1 MPSSASGPHQGDG
14 RSPWVGSRVQLAGTE
29 LAACHRPG
37 RGPSIVLEAG
47 LGLPGSIWTDVCDLL
62 PRDRA
67 VLRYDRAGLGD
78 SCPGALPRS
87 ASRQARELAEL
98 LDRLGL
104 PRPYVL
110 VGHSAGA
117 LVVRLFAAEH
127 PDDVARLVLVD
138 PAHEHERIRAGVDL
152 AANAALWIL
161 VLLARSPVLART
173 VRAVVRT
180 TMPRV
185 RPRVARRVRLL
196 PVLLRPGHLDA
207 TRHENQAFA
216 SPVAEG
222 RRVTIASP
230 PVAARVITA
239 FPVRGALWRT
249 THPWT
254 ARQPSA
260 AALDGDPRRIRAE
273 GSGHL
278 VPLDAPELVASVISR
293 PWPDVP

>member
-1 MPSSASGPHQGDG
+1 MPSSAPSEHQGDD
-14 RSPWVGSRVQLAGTE
+14 RSPWVGSHVRLAGTE
-29 LAACHRPG
+29 LASCHRPG

-47 LGLPGSIWTDVCDLL
+47 LGLPGSMWTDVCDRL
-62 PRDRA
+62 PGDRA

-78 SCPGALPRS
+78 SRPGALPRS

-98 LDRLGL
+98 LDHLDL

-161 VLLARSPVLART
+161 ALLARSSVLAPA

-196 PVLLRPGHLDA
+196 PGLLPPGHLDA
-207 TRHENQAFA
+207 TRHETQAFA
-216 SPVAEG
+216 SSVDEV

-239 FPVRGALWRT
+239 VPVRGALWRT

-254 ARQPSA
+254 ARQRSVV
-260 AALDGDPRRIRAE
+260 ALDGDPR
-273 GSGHL
+273 
-278 VPLDAPELVASVISR
+278 
-293 PWPDVP
+293 

>member
-14 RSPWVGSRVQLAGTE
+14 RSPWVGSRVQVAGTE

-47 LGLPGSIWTDVCDLL
+47 LGLPGSMWTDVCDRL

-78 SCPGALPRS
+78 SRPGALPRS
-87 ASRQARELAEL
+87 ASRQAGELAQL
-98 LDRLGL
+98 LDHLDL

-110 VGHSAGA
+110 VGPSAGA
-117 LVVRLFAAEH
+117 LLVRLFAAQH
-127 PDDVARLVLVD
+127 PDDVARLVLID

-161 VLLARSPVLART
+161 ALLVRGPLLDRA

-180 TMPRV
+180 TVPRV

-216 SPVAEG
+216 SSVDEV
-222 RRVTIASP
+222 RRVTLASP
-230 PVAARVITA
+230 PVGAPGVTPL
-239 FPVRGALWRT
+239 PVPGALWRT
-249 THPWT
+249 
-254 ARQPSA
+254 
-260 AALDGDPRRIRAE
+260 
-273 GSGHL
+273 
-278 VPLDAPELVASVISR
+278 
-293 PWPDVP
+293 